1 MPYQPV
7 NPFFKEEDF
16 KEQLEV
22 SRLSW
27 ILDPPLWVRHTNSV
41 MQKEGGSVF
50 ILQRAVSGHHY
61 LMLQMESCKQM
72 LVVPLNG
79 NSVSGC
85 GSSTG
90 EKEDPKM
97 LRHDNGDKH

>member
-1 MPYQPV
+1 MR
-7 NPFFKEEDF
+7 E
-16 KEQLEV
+16 
-22 SRLSW
+22 
-27 ILDPPLWVRHTNSV
+27 
-41 MQKEGGSVF
+41 EGGSVF
-50 ILQRAVSGHHY
+50 ILRRAVSGHHY

-72 LVVPLNG
+72 LVVPLHG

>member
-1 MPYQPV
+1 M
-7 NPFFKEEDF
+7 
-16 KEQLEV
+16 
-22 SRLSW
+22 
-27 ILDPPLWVRHTNSV
+27 HTNSV
-41 MQKEGGSVF
+41 MQREGGSVF
-50 ILQRAVSGHHY
+50 ILQQAVSGDHY
-61 LMLQMESCKQM
+61 NHKNAAEGAKCKWM
-72 LVVPLNG
+72 LVAPLNG

>member
-1 MPYQPV
+1 MLL
-7 NPFFKEEDF
+7 FD
-16 KEQLEV
+16 
-22 SRLSW
+22 
-27 ILDPPLWVRHTNSV
+27 LDPPLWEMHPNSV
-41 MQKEGGSVF
+41 MQREGGSVF
-50 ILQRAVSGHHY
+50 ILQQAVSGDHY
-61 LMLQMESCKQM
+61 LMLQKESCKRM
-72 LVVPLNG
+72 LVAPLNG

>member
-1 MPYQPV
+1 M
-7 NPFFKEEDF
+7 
-16 KEQLEV
+16 
-22 SRLSW
+22 
-27 ILDPPLWVRHTNSV
+27 
-41 MQKEGGSVF
+41 F
-50 ILQRAVSGHHY
+50 ILWQAVSGHHY

-79 NSVSGC
+79 NSISGC

-97 LRHDNGDKH
+97 LRHDNGDKHELSLGPRLRLRPRLNVAAFEVIQEHLLFLQLALIMALGSWD